1 MIENDGAE
9 LQIRG
14 GQITGEEGGEEILP
28 AQIIPYDGDPLEVP
42 AKGLDGICLK
52 AVQPQQPVIIF
63 LFKGFVDERTAEDIG
78 VIIVLP
84 VAENQVMKIKVIL
97 IVNDHII
104 RHQFDDVLGKPCI
117 VKGLVQL
124 IPEPEIQHGGIRQGR
139 MPVQPCDL
147 YPIRTKGITD
157 DVPQIHCDHCF
168 HLRLNVQRIL
178 S

>member
-1 MIENDGAE
+1 M
-9 LQIRG
+9 Q
-14 GQITGEEGGEEILP
+14 
-28 AQIIPYDGDPLEVP
+28 PL
-42 AKGLDGICLK
+42 
-52 AVQPQQPVIIF
+52 QPVIIF
-63 LFKGFVDERTAEDIG
+63 LFKGFVDERTAEYVR

-124 IPEPEIQHGGIRQGR
+124 IPEPEIQRGGIRQGR
-139 MPVQPCDL
+139 MPVQAGNL
-147 YPIRTKGITD
+147 YPIGTKGIAD
-157 DVPQIHCDHCF
+157 DIPQVHCDHCF
-168 HLRLNVQRIL
+168 HLRLDVQRIL